1 MAGKQPALQ
10 WLNIEE
16 ARKHCDA
23 GASIWSWAGN
33 EMKGGPGV
41 VLACAGDVPTME
53 TVAAAW
59 LLRKHLPE
67 LKVRVVNVVDL
78 MALSP
83 IPHHPHGL
91 EEDDFIEIF
100 TASTDVI
107 FAFHGYVRII
117 HDLVHGRPEPERFH
131 VRGFMEEGTTT
142 TPFDMT
148 VLNNI
153 SRYQLAIEAIFRSG
167 IKNASH
173 VVDLFEQKLE
183 QHHHYIRQHLD
194 DMPEIK
200 NWKWS

>member
-1 MAGKQPALQ
+1 MWQ
-10 WLNIEE
+10 W
-16 ARKHCDA
+16 
-23 GASIWSWAGN
+23 ASN
-33 EMKGGPGV
+33 DKGHEPDII
-41 VLACAGDVPTME
+41 LACAGDVPTME

-59 LLRKHLPE
+59 LLKQHLPE

-78 MALSP
+78 MSLPPAM
-83 IPHHPHGL
+83 HHPHGIS
-91 EEDDFIEIF
+91 DDEFSAIF
-100 TASTDVI
+100 TDTADVV

-167 IKNASH
+167 KSDVSH
-173 VVDLFEQKLE
+173 VVDLFEQKLT
-183 QHHHYIRQHLD
+183 QHHHYIRQHLE

-200 NWKWS
+200 NWKWT

>member
-1 MAGKQPALQ
+1 
-10 WLNIEE
+10 
-16 ARKHCDA
+16 
-23 GASIWSWAGN
+23 
-33 EMKGGPGV
+33 
-41 VLACAGDVPTME
+41 ME
-53 TVAAAW
+53 IVAAAW

-83 IPHHPHGL
+83 SAHHPHGM
-91 EEDDFIEIF
+91 EEDSFIEIF
-100 TASTDVI
+100 TSSVDVI

-131 VRGFMEEGTTT
+131 VSGFMEEGTTT

-183 QHHHYIRQHLD
+183 ATSSIYQGTLR
-194 DMPEIK
+194 
-200 NWKWS
+200 